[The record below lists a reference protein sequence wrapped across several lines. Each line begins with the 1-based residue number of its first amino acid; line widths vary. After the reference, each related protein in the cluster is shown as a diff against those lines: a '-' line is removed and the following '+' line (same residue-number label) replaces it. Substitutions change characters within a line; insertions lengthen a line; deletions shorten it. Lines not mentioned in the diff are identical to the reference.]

1 MTTIAASVKH
11 GTMAADS
18 KCVFGD
24 MHFPVVKIFRLPDG
38 SLLGTAGSALYTAP
52 FEAAMLAGKVY
63 IPIEPVTSDT
73 DFAALHLTKHGLFL
87 FDVSFYSD
95 RVGHGLCAIGT
106 GGMIAYS
113 YLLDGESP
121 ALAVTKACAVDINSG
136 LPVQTETMK
145 GKR

>member
-24 MHFPVVKIFRLPDG
+24 MHFPVTKIFKLPDG
-38 SLLGTAGSALYTAP
+38 SLLGTAGTALYTAP

-63 IPIEPVTSDT
+63 VPTEPVTSDT
-73 DFAALHLTKHGLFL
+73 DFAALHLKKDGLYIFDNSFHADKVEHG
-87 FDVSFYSD
+87 V
-95 RVGHGLCAIGT
+95 CAIGT
-106 GGMIAYS
+106 GGMIAFS
-113 YLLDGESP
+113 YLLGGAAPSE
-121 ALAVTKACAVDINSG
+121 AVEKACQVDNNSG
-136 LPVQTETMK
+136 LPVHVETLK